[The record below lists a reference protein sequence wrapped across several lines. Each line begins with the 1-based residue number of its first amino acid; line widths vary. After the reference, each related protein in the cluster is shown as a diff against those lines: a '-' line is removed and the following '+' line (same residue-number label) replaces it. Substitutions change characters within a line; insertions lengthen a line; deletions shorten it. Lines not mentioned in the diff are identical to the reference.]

1 MTPPQSKAGS
11 KWSRSQL
18 FLIALWLVVAVLVPI
33 LWFTRTS
40 VRIQAEIIADRVVLP
55 TRDTTDGFITLFLPR
70 SASVVNIEQYR
81 RAFINSATFKQC
93 PGSTNTA
100 DLKSEPLEIE
110 ATEIDANLRV
120 TKVDDLRLRLPT
132 PQRSTVTLET
142 DQKHHII
149 VTLASS
155 QSNQPARVDL
165 TVNPGSELACQ
176 QCATKSFP
184 QTSFC
189 AHKLRSPFEIE
200 GGAIL
205 RLALTPST
213 GLQPRNS
220 KVPISIGNPE
230 FQRQIRMQTSDAITP
245 RFESTIQAAT
255 IAFPDL
261 PTRKAELTEGQQ
273 LLFTDQAQLTL
284 MAMTF
289 DPQGIKLRLEGTAPS
304 IRLGSAR
311 LSEELV
317 PNLLVRLYES
327 KPWTAIVGFA
337 GLILSIGTGFLGWK
351 KRFQENA

>member
-1 MTPPQSKAGS
+1 MTPPQGKASS

-18 FLIALWLVVAVLVPI
+18 FLIALWLVIAVLVPI
-33 LWFTRTS
+33 LWFTRTNIR
-40 VRIQAEIIADRVVLP
+40 VRAEITADRVVLP
-55 TRDTTDGFITLFLPR
+55 TRDTADGFITLFLPR

-81 RAFINSATFKQC
+81 RASVNSATFKQC
-93 PGSTNTA
+93 SGATNTA
-100 DLKSEPLEIE
+100 DLKSEPLEIK

-132 PQRSTVTLET
+132 LQLSTITFET
-142 DQKHHII
+142 DQKHHVI

-155 QSNQPARVDL
+155 QSNQPARVEL

-176 QCATKSFP
+176 QCASKSLL

-189 AHKLRSPFEIE
+189 AHKLRSPFEVE
-200 GGAIL
+200 GRAML
-205 RLALTPST
+205 RLALTAAT
-213 GLQPRNS
+213 GLQPS
-220 KVPISIGNPE
+220 KVEVPIGNPE

-284 MAMTF
+284 RTVTF
-289 DPQGIKLRLEGTAPS
+289 DSQGIKLRLEGTAPS
-304 IRLGSAR
+304 IRVGSTG

-337 GLILSIGTGFLGWK
+337 GLILSIGTGVLGWK
-351 KRFQENA
+351 KRFEENA